1 MMNFCIKKYF
11 TQLLTI
17 INNSMENNNLEHQ
30 NLENPT
36 TATTTTKKKQ
46 PRWKKIL
53 KWSGISFVILLA
65 IGIAIPFLFK
75 EKILAVVKKEVNK
88 GINAKIEFS
97 DVSLSLF
104 RHFPKFSV
112 RLENLKITGIG
123 NFEGIELLNTAGLDL
138 NLDLMS
144 VINGGHPYKVISIDL
159 QKPKLHIIRTADG
172 LANYDITKPAA
183 ADTEPSEF
191 NLNLESYS
199 ISDGHI
205 IFDDKGL
212 DAYLELPNLSHSGSG
227 EMSTDLFDL
236 RTYTESSKAT
246 IRYGNLYSL
255 SNATAKL
262 DFTVNMDMKKMKF
275 TLKNNQLILND
286 MQVKADGWL
295 EMPPSRPADM
305 VMDIK
310 FSAPQN
316 NFKNLLSIVPGIYTE
331 KFKEA
336 QASGQFA
343 FDGFVKGTMNETA
356 LPSFG
361 LNLKVDNGALKYPAL
376 PLGISNVGVQM
387 ALMSPSSNMDDLKL
401 DIPSFALKVG
411 SNPISGNF
419 FLRTPK
425 SDPDVDTKVNGTL
438 NLAELAQALPME
450 SVQSLNGVL
459 VANLAIKT
467 RMSAI
472 DKKAYDQINMIGGFQ
487 LDNMTMQPKGQPA
500 VKIQHLQMDFTPNNV
515 RVGNFVA
522 NIGKSDI
529 QASGTL
535 DNILAYFKPD
545 RTLTGNF
552 IFRSNL
558 LDVNEF
564 ITPTPPTEGGQKM
577 TNASPTPPEPTRPF
591 DRFNFT
597 LDAQANKIIYDKYNL
612 TGLTAKGN
620 FTPNKF
626 VLSDFKTNIG
636 NSDIAGSGTLVG
648 VFDYLFDNRMLGGEV
663 NVTANY
669 FDLNQFMTATP
680 PPSVPAQS
688 AATQIPATPTEPFL
702 VPKNVNL
709 KMSGKMNRITY
720 TNMDLRNVVGNIV
733 IANQEVRIEN
743 ASANAFD
750 GSMGI
755 KGGYNTQNP
764 AKPTYNLSF
773 DMKSVDFQK
782 SFNTFNTF
790 QKAAPIGNYVKGK
803 YSTLMSFNGELGKDM
818 TPNMQTLNAE
828 GLFQTLSGV
837 ISGFKPL
844 EEVGNRLNMPELKSL
859 DLKDTKNWFEIKNG
873 AFLVREFD
881 KKVKDIGLKIGGSHS
896 FTNEMNYT
904 IKARVPRKYLQS
916 NAAGAAA
923 GATFDNLLKEAGKYG
938 VNIQNSEFVNV
949 QFTFT
954 GSMLAPKV
962 AMKFLSG
969 EGKGTSE
976 VAKEAADAALKRA
989 EDSLRNRA
997 NQELDKMKEKA
1008 KSAAERAADSLANVA
1023 KRKAEE
1029 AKEKAAEEI
1038 RKRAGEQIGKE
1049 TQKKLEEQMDKVG
1062 GDKIKQQT
1070 DKLKDKLDKFD
1081 PFKKKTPPP
1090 QEPKQ

>member
-1 MMNFCIKKYF
+1 
-11 TQLLTI
+11 
-17 INNSMENNNLEHQ
+17 MENNNLEHQ
-30 NLENPT
+30 NQAVPD
-36 TATTTTKKKQ
+36 ATVSASAKKKQ

-53 KWSGISFVILLA
+53 KWSGISLAVLLG

-75 EKILAVVKKEVNK
+75 DKIVAVVKKEINK
-88 GINAKIEFS
+88 GLNAKIEFS

-112 RLENLKITGIG
+112 RLENLKITGIA

-144 VINGGHPYKVISIDL
+144 VINGGHPYKIISVDL

-172 LANYDITKPAA
+172 LANYDITKPTA

-212 DAYLELPNLSHSGSG
+212 DAYLELPNLSHTGSG

-236 RTYTESSKAT
+236 RTYTEASKAT

-262 DFTVNMDMKKMKF
+262 DFTVNMDMKNMKF
-275 TLKNNQLILND
+275 TLKNNQLILNE

-295 EMPPSRPADM
+295 EMPPSRPTDM

-316 NFKNLLSIVPGIYTE
+316 EFKNLLSIVPGIYTD
-331 KFKEA
+331 KFKDA
-336 QASGQFA
+336 QASGKFA

-356 LPSFG
+356 MPSFG
-361 LNLKVDNGALKYPAL
+361 INLNVENGALKYPAL
-376 PLGISNVGVQM
+376 PLSISGVGVQM
-387 ALMSPSSNMDDLKL
+387 SLLSPTKNMDDLKL
-401 DIPSFALKVG
+401 DIPTFALKVG
-411 SNPISGNF
+411 NNPIGGSF
-419 FLRTPK
+419 FLRTPL

-438 NLAELAQALPME
+438 NLAELSQALPME
-450 SVQSLNGVL
+450 SIQSLNGVL
-459 VANLAIKT
+459 VANLAVKT

-472 DKKAYDQINMIGGFQ
+472 DKKAYDQINMVGGFQ
-487 LDNMTMQPKGQPA
+487 LDNMTLQPKGQPTL
-500 VKIQHLQMDFTPNNV
+500 KIQHLQMDFTPNNV

-529 QASGTL
+529 QANGTL

-552 IFRSNL
+552 TFRANL
-558 LDVNEF
+558 LDINEF
-564 ITPTPPTEGGQKM
+564 ITPTPATPENKKM

-597 LDAQANKIIYDKYNL
+597 LDAQANKIVYDKYNL
-612 TGLTAKGN
+612 TDLVAKGN

-626 VLSDFKTNIG
+626 VMSDFKTNIG
-636 NSDIAGSGTLVG
+636 NSDIAGKGTLTG
-648 VFDYLFDNRMLGGEV
+648 VFDYLFDNRVLGGEL
-663 NVTANY
+663 NVSSNY

-680 PPSVPAQS
+680 PPSVPAQNT
-688 AATQIPATPTEPFL
+688 APQTPTTPTEPFL

-720 TNMDLRNVVGNIV
+720 TNLDLRNVVGSIV

-750 GSMGI
+750 GNMGI
-755 KGGYNTQNP
+755 KGGYNTQNT

-790 QKAAPIGNYVKGK
+790 QKAAPIGNYVKGR
-803 YSTLMSFNGELGKDM
+803 YSTVMSFNGELGKDM
-818 TPNMQTLNAE
+818 MPNMQTLNAE
-828 GLFQTLSGV
+828 GLFQTLNGI

-873 AFLVREFD
+873 AFTVREFD
-881 KKVKDIGLKIGGSHS
+881 RKVKDVLLKISGSHN
-896 FTNEMNYT
+896 FANEMNYT

-916 NAAGAAA
+916 NAAGVAA
-923 GATFDNLLKEAGKYG
+923 GAAFDNMVKEAGKFG

-954 GSMLAPKV
+954 GSMLSPKV
-962 AMKFLSG
+962 AVKFLAG
-969 EGKGTSE
+969 EGKSVNEAT
-976 VAKEAADAALKRA
+976 KEATDAALKRA

-997 NQELDKMKEKA
+997 NQELEKMKEKA
-1008 KSAAERAADSLANVA
+1008 KSAADRAADSLANIA

-1029 AKEKAAEEI
+1029 AKEKAAEEL
-1038 RKRAGEQIGKE
+1038 RKRAGEQLGKE
-1049 TQKKLEEQMDKVG
+1049 AQKKLEEQADKIG

-1081 PFKKKTPPP
+1081 PFKKKQQTPP
-1090 QEPKQ
+1090 QDPKQ

>member
-1 MMNFCIKKYF
+1 
-11 TQLLTI
+11 
-17 INNSMENNNLEHQ
+17 MENNNLAHQ
-30 NLENPT
+30 NQANTTTPT
-36 TATTTTKKKQ
+36 TAKKKQ

-53 KWSGISFVILLA
+53 KWSGISLVVLLG

-75 EKILAVVKKEVNK
+75 DKILAVVKKEVNK

-112 RLENLKITGIG
+112 RLENLKVTGIG

-138 NLDLMS
+138 NLNIMS
-144 VINGGHPYKVISIDL
+144 VINGGHPYKIISIDL
-159 QKPKLHIIRTADG
+159 QKPKLHVIRTADG
-172 LANYDITKPAA
+172 LANYDIAKPTA

-191 NLNLESYS
+191 SLSLESYS

-205 IFDDKGL
+205 ILDDQGAN
-212 DAYLELPNLSHSGSG
+212 AYVELPNLYHSGSG

-262 DFTVNMDMKKMKF
+262 DFTVNMDMKNKKF

-286 MQVKADGWL
+286 MQVKADGWVQ
-295 EMPPSRPADM
+295 MPPSNPGDM
-305 VMDIK
+305 LMDIK

-316 NFKNLLSIVPGIYTE
+316 EFKNLLSIVPGIYTE
-331 KFKEA
+331 KFKDA
-336 QASGQFA
+336 QASGKFA
-343 FDGFVKGTMNETA
+343 FDGFVKGTMNETS

-361 LNLKVDNGALKYPAL
+361 VNLKVDNGSLKYPAL

-387 ALMSPSSNMDDLKL
+387 SMLSPSKNMDELKL
-401 DIPSFALKVG
+401 DIPTFALKIG
-411 SNPISGNF
+411 NNPLSGNF
-419 FLRTPK
+419 FLRTPL
-425 SDPDVDTKVNGTL
+425 SDPNVDTKINGTL
-438 NLAELAQALPME
+438 NLAELAQAVPME
-450 SVQSLNGVL
+450 SVQSLNGIL
-459 VANLAIKT
+459 VANLAVKT

-472 DKKAYDQINMIGGFQ
+472 EKKAYDQVNMVGGFQ
-487 LDNMTMQPKGQPA
+487 LDNMTMQPKGQPT

-545 RTLTGNF
+545 KTLTGNF
-552 IFRSNL
+552 TFRSNL

-564 ITPTPPTEGGQKM
+564 IKPTPATEGGKKMTNNTPTPTPT
-577 TNASPTPPEPTRPF
+577 APTKPF

-597 LDAQANKIIYDKYNL
+597 LDAQANQIVYDKYNL

-626 VLSDFKTNIG
+626 IMSDFKTTIG
-636 NSDIAGSGTLVG
+636 NSDIAGKGTLTG
-648 VFDYLFDNRMLGGEV
+648 VFDYLFDNRTLGGEL
-663 NVTANY
+663 NVSSNY

-680 PPSVPAQS
+680 PPSVP
-688 AATQIPATPTEPFL
+688 TQKTPPQTPTTPTEPFL
-702 VPKNVNL
+702 VPKNVNV
-709 KMSGKMNRITY
+709 KMGGKMNRITY

-733 IANQEVRIEN
+733 IANEEVRIEN

-764 AKPTYNLSF
+764 AKPTYNMSF
-773 DMKSVDFQK
+773 DMKSIDFQQ

-790 QKAAPIGNYVKGK
+790 QKAAPIGTYVKGK
-803 YSTLMSFNGELGKDM
+803 YSTVMNFSGELGKDM
-818 TPNMQTLNAE
+818 SPNMQTVNAE
-828 GLFQTLSGV
+828 GLFHTLNGM

-844 EEVGNRLNMPELKSL
+844 EEIGNRLNIAELKSL

-873 AFLVREFD
+873 MFNVREFD
-881 KKVKDIGLKIGGSHS
+881 KSIKDIALKIGGSHS
-896 FTNEMNYT
+896 LTNEMNYT
-904 IKARVPRKYLQS
+904 IKARVPRKYLQG
-916 NAAGAAA
+916 NAVGAAA
-923 GATFDNLLKEAGKYG
+923 GAAFDNVVKEAGKFG

-954 GSMLAPKV
+954 GSMLSPKV
-962 AMKFLSG
+962 AMKFVSG
-969 EGKGTSE
+969 EGKSTTE
-976 VAKEAADAALKRA
+976 VAKEATDAALKRA

-1008 KSAAERAADSLANVA
+1008 KSAADRAADSLANVA
-1023 KRKAEE
+1023 RRKAEE

-1038 RKRAGEQIGKE
+1038 RKRAGEQLGKE
-1049 TQKKLEEQMDKVG
+1049 AQKKLEEQIDKVG
-1062 GDKIKQQT
+1062 GDKVKQQT
-1070 DKLKDKLDKFD
+1070 DKLKDQLNKFD
-1081 PFKKKTPPP
+1081 PFKKKPQTPP
-1090 QEPKQ
+1090 QEPKQE